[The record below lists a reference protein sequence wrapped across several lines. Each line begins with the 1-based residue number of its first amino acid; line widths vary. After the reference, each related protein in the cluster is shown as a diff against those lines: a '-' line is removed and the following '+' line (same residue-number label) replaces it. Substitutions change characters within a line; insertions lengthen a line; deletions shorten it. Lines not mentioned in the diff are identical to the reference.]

1 MLKHFVTEEGG
12 LTGAGYGLF
21 IATAVICLLIAVAV
35 ARRNTKSSPIS
46 PKRLAFCAMG
56 IALAFITSYIRFLKL
71 PMGGT
76 ITLFSMLF
84 IVLVGYWYGAG
95 TGILVGLVYGILQF
109 IQDPYFLTFFQ
120 VCCDYLL
127 AFAALGVAGFFRK
140 QKHGLVKG
148 YIAAVLC
155 RGVFASLA
163 GYLYWMEYMPEDF
176 PKSLS
181 AIYPVIY
188 NYSYLLVEGILTVI
202 LISIPAVSK
211 ALNQVRRIALDE
223 PRTSA
228 SRKPAA

>member
-84 IVLVGYWYGAG
+84 IVLVGYWYG
-95 TGILVGLVYGILQF
+95 
-109 IQDPYFLTFFQ
+109 
-120 VCCDYLL
+120 CLL
-127 AFAALGVAGFFRK
+127 YTS
-140 QKHGLVKG
+140 Q
-148 YIAAVLC
+148 
-155 RGVFASLA
+155 
-163 GYLYWMEYMPEDF
+163 
-176 PKSLS
+176 
-181 AIYPVIY
+181 
-188 NYSYLLVEGILTVI
+188 
-202 LISIPAVSK
+202 
-211 ALNQVRRIALDE
+211 
-223 PRTSA
+223 TSA
-228 SRKPAA
+228 DFIELQTPAITAEAGRSIRVGISGRYSFILPIGLSVVAHPCRDKPDAFSITWP